1 MKYCTTPHEEHLL
14 VGGGN
19 LFLTLL
25 FKTDHLGSV
34 TNGMTIVLAREDV
47 EVHVIA
53 PQTKTEHFDSV
64 YERIVIMK
72 SCIIVR
78 IQHLD
83 HRVPLFT

>member
-47 EVHVIA
+47 EVHHHSR
-53 PQTKTEHFDSV
+53 QTKTEHLRMRECAWANC
-64 YERIVIMK
+64 YLEK
-72 SCIIVR
+72 LHHC
-78 IQHLD
+78 
-83 HRVPLFT
+83 